1 MTKKERAKIVMTEL
15 EKIYPEVPIPL
26 NHKNAYEL
34 LVAVA
39 LSAQTTD
46 KKVNEVTP
54 KLFSIAPNP
63 EKMTALEEPEIKE
76 LIKEIGLSTTKAKN
90 LKLMANQLLENHSGE
105 VPATFEELENLAGV
119 GHKTASVV
127 MSQAFGFPAFP
138 VDTHI
143 HRLMKQWK

>member
-1 MTKKERAKIVMTEL
+1 LFKFTENDQERACKNCNDGVR
-15 EKIYPEVPIPL
+15 KIYPEVPIPL

-54 KLFSIAPNP
+54 KLFSVAPNP
-63 EKMTALEEPEIKE
+63 EKMAALEEPEIKE

-90 LKLMANQLLENHSGE
+90 LKLMANQLL
-105 VPATFEELENLAGV
+105 
-119 GHKTASVV
+119 KDITAK
-127 MSQAFGFPAFP
+127 FLL
-138 VDTHI
+138 I
-143 HRLMKQWK
+143 LKI